1 MNYKKV
7 SFYLITLL
15 VVLGVIYSFSSQ
27 EKSYDPVIKEVQKE
41 SSENSNNLLKETKD
55 ALENSENL
63 VTYTNNRLGFSMK
76 IPKAIDVHDF
86 YGEDIRRTPVTVFE
100 DANRNV
106 VYISPEIDEKNQKD
120 NFQRLDAYPFH
131 LFYTWKI
138 VIENVGNEQE
148 LTEHIKKQFGPACKI
163 LSKKQTQYSGL
174 YDVQADFDYQAF
186 PDHVEMDERCRL
198 NFRYAI
204 KYSPTLNKVASWVM
218 GQEPKFAFYDDMF
231 LSQYSEVFDRAM
243 FTSFQFTK

>member
-41 SSENSNNLLKETKD
+41 SSENPNNFLKETKV
-55 ALENSENL
+55 ALESSENL
-63 VTYTNNRLGFSMK
+63 VTYTNDRLGFSMK
-76 IPKAIDVHDF
+76 IPKAVDVHDF
-86 YGEDIRRTPVTVFE
+86 DDGDIIRRTPITVFE
-100 DANRNV
+100 DENRNV

-120 NFQRLDAYPFH
+120 NFQKLDTYPYY

-138 VIENVGNEQE
+138 VIENVKNEQE

-163 LSKKQTQYSGL
+163 VLKMQTQYPGL
-174 YDVQADFDYQAF
+174 YDVTADFDYKA
-186 PDHVEMDERCRL
+186 
-198 NFRYAI
+198 
-204 KYSPTLNKVASWVM
+204 
-218 GQEPKFAFYDDMF
+218 
-231 LSQYSEVFDRAM
+231 
-243 FTSFQFTK
+243 